1 MKNQKLEY
9 QNTDKKII
17 ILGSVIATLIALSPF
32 LFYLYESVPNKNIW
46 STFLFEYESKGYKD
60 VNTVMWLLTGK
71 LVPLI
76 LLVIWFFT
84 CRHWWYHTL
93 LVPIVMYTYQ
103 IIGLFNEDLSYIDEL
118 QFFYM
123 LPVMAIIIPSIYL
136 IKAKMFDKLN
146 TANKTITELE
156 EEFTVRP
163 KTIWGKIRQ
172 YF

>member
-1 MKNQKLEY
+1 MSNQQQKLKNQKLEY

-84 CRHWWYHTL
+84 CRHCGT
-93 LVPIVMYTYQ
+93 
-103 IIGLFNEDLSYIDEL
+103 
-118 QFFYM
+118 
-123 LPVMAIIIPSIYL
+123 IPYWCL
-136 IKAKMFDKLN
+136 
-146 TANKTITELE
+146 
-156 EEFTVRP
+156 
-163 KTIWGKIRQ
+163 
-172 YF
+172 